1 MNIQEASAIRT
12 AILVAVPLAV
22 DRTTTAL
29 VVSMAIATVPI
40 RQADLLPVCPPNPL
54 SCFEE
59 CNDGKAVSWMDAN
72 LC

>member
-1 MNIQEASAIRT
+1 MNIQEASAIQT

-40 RQADLLPVCPPNPL
+40 RQADLLPVCLPNPL
-54 SCFEE
+54 SCSEE